1 MRYIILVIFCALNLS
16 ASAQWW
22 RGDFKKHVRYPQISQ
37 VKDRSLKRFIDS
49 KEPRYNPK
57 RLVKNVIPRSQFD
70 LEVNERI
77 VMRAAQH
84 NMRFREYALASYRFS
99 ELAKIY
105 VGENRLSE
113 AKWYYLQSILIS
125 KQQNDHQHTI
135 NNLIS
140 LALIKA
146 DLGDLTQAQQDLAE
160 ARDLARNTGRT
171 DDVKLIDAKIKFVQS
186 NKVWLP
192 KSELRYAE
200 AVELSS
206 KTK

>member
-1 MRYIILVIFCALNLS
+1 MRYIILVILCALNLS

-22 RGDFKKHVRYPQISQ
+22 RGDFKKHKRYPQIAQ
-37 VKDRSLKRFIDS
+37 VKDHSLKKFFEAKSPLS
-49 KEPRYNPK
+49 KPK
-57 RLVKNVIPRSQFD
+57 VTLVAIARSQFS
-70 LEVNERI
+70 LEINERI

-84 NMRFREYALASYRFS
+84 NMRFREYALASYKFS
-99 ELAKIY
+99 ELAQIY
-105 VGENRLSE
+105 VKENRLSE

-135 NNLIS
+135 NNLVS
-140 LALIKA
+140 LAMIKA

-160 ARDLARNTGRT
+160 ARDLARTTGRNN
-171 DDVKLIDAKIKFVQS
+171 DVKMIDGKIKFVQS

-200 AVELSS
+200 AVDVTGKS
-206 KTK
+206 K

>member
-1 MRYIILVIFCALNLS
+1 MRYIILVILCALNLS

-22 RGDFKKHVRYPQISQ
+22 RGDFKKHKRYPLIAQ
-37 VKDRSLKRFIDS
+37 VKDHSLKKFLSVKR
-49 KEPRYNPK
+49 PPYNPK
-57 RLVKNVIPRSQFD
+57 KLALVALQRSQFN
-70 LEVNERI
+70 LEINERI

-84 NMRFREYALASYRFS
+84 NMRFREYAQASYRFS

-125 KQQNDHQHTI
+125 KQQGDFPHTI
-135 NNLIS
+135 SNLVS

-146 DLGDLTQAQQDLAE
+146 DLGDLTQAQQDLVE

-171 DDVKLIDAKIKFVQS
+171 QDVKMVNEKIKFVQS

-200 AVELSS
+200 AADTSPKS
-206 KTK
+206 K

>member
-1 MRYIILVIFCALNLS
+1 MRYILIVIFCALNLS

-22 RGDFKKHVRYPQISQ
+22 RIDFKKHTRYPQIAQ
-37 VKDRSLKRFIDS
+37 VKDRSLKKFLAAKTPIF
-49 KEPRYNPK
+49 NPK
-57 RLVKNVIPRSQFD
+57 KLALVAIPRSQFN
-70 LEVNERI
+70 LEINERI

-99 ELAKIY
+99 ELAQIY

-125 KQQNDHQHTI
+125 KQQADHQHTI
-135 NNLIS
+135 NNLVS
-140 LALIKA
+140 LAMIKA

-160 ARDLARNTGRT
+160 ARDLARTTGRNA
-171 DDVKLIDAKIKFVQS
+171 DVKMIDGKIKYVQS

-200 AVELSS
+200 AVDVTGKS
-206 KTK
+206 K

>member
-1 MRYIILVIFCALNLS
+1 MRYIILVILCALNLS

-22 RGDFKKHVRYPQISQ
+22 RGDFKKHKRYPQIAQ
-37 VKDRSLKRFIDS
+37 IKDHSLKKFLAA
-49 KEPRYNPK
+49 KVPLYKPK
-57 RLVKNVIPRSQFD
+57 VALVAIPRSQFS
-70 LEVNERI
+70 LEINERI

-99 ELAKIY
+99 ELAQIY
-105 VGENRLSE
+105 VKENRLSE

-125 KQQNDHQHTI
+125 KQQSDHQHTI
-135 NNLIS
+135 NNLVS
-140 LALIKA
+140 LAMIKA

-160 ARDLARNTGRT
+160 ARDLARTTGRNS
-171 DDVKLIDAKIKFVQS
+171 DVKMIDGKIKFVQS

-200 AVELSS
+200 AVDVTGKS
-206 KTK
+206 K

>member
-1 MRYIILVIFCALNLS
+1 MRYIILVLLCAINLS

-22 RGDFKKHVRYPQISQ
+22 RGDFKKHVRYPQIAQ
-37 VKDRSLKRFIDS
+37 VKDHSLKKLLAARTPFYKPGKLSI
-49 KEPRYNPK
+49 
-57 RLVKNVIPRSQFD
+57 VAIPPSQFN
-70 LEVNERI
+70 LEINERI

-113 AKWYYLQSILIS
+113 AKWYYLQSNLIS
-125 KQQNDHQHTI
+125 KQQNDNPHTI
-135 NNLIS
+135 SNLIC
-140 LALIKA
+140 LAMLKA
-146 DLGDLTQAQQDLAE
+146 DLGDLAQAQQDLAE
-160 ARDLARNTGRT
+160 ARDLARSTGRIQ
-171 DDVKLIDAKIKFVQS
+171 DLKLIEEKIKYVQS

-200 AVELSS
+200 AVDTAT

>member
-1 MRYIILVIFCALNLS
+1 MRYIILVILCALNLS

-22 RGDFKKHVRYPQISQ
+22 RGDFRKHTRYPQIAQ
-37 VKDRSLKRFIDS
+37 VKDHSLKKFLAAKPPLS
-49 KEPRYNPK
+49 KPK
-57 RLVKNVIPRSQFD
+57 VTLVAIARSQFS

-84 NMRFREYALASYRFS
+84 NMRFREYALASYKFS
-99 ELAKIY
+99 ELAQIY
-105 VGENRLSE
+105 VKENRLSE

-135 NNLIS
+135 NNLVS
-140 LALIKA
+140 LAMIKA

-160 ARDLARNTGRT
+160 ARDLARTTGRNN
-171 DDVKLIDAKIKFVQS
+171 DVKMIDGKIKFVQS

-200 AVELSS
+200 AVDVTGKS
-206 KTK
+206 K

>member
-1 MRYIILVIFCALNLS
+1 MRYLILVIFCALNLS

-22 RGDFKKHVRYPQISQ
+22 RGDFKKHVRYAPISQ
-37 VKDRSLKRFIDS
+37 VKDHSLKRYLAD
-49 KEPRYNPK
+49 KPARYNPK
-57 RLVKNVIPRSQFD
+57 KLAKNVIPRSQFS
-70 LEVNERI
+70 LEINERI

-99 ELAKIY
+99 ELANIY

-125 KQQNDHQHTI
+125 KQQNDYQHTI

-146 DLGDLTQAQQDLAE
+146 ELGDLTQAQQDLAE
-160 ARDLARNTGRT
+160 ARDLARTTGRT
-171 DDVKLIDAKIKFVQS
+171 NDVKLIDSKIKFVQS

-200 AVELSS
+200 AVEVNGKS
-206 KTK
+206 K